1 MNQTAQN
8 ERAST
13 SRLLSAG
20 ALMAGGT
27 MVSRVLGFVRV
38 ALLAYVLGNGTRQ
51 ADAYA
56 VATTVP
62 NALYILFAGG
72 ALNTVLVPQL
82 VRAVKND
89 PDKGEAYT
97 NRIMTAFLL
106 IIGVVAVLLTIA
118 TPAVTWLYSDGQ
130 WKQPELADHYRA
142 MVLLAYFCLPEIFF
156 YGVFYLLGQVL
167 NARDKFGPMMWAPI
181 ANNVVQ
187 LGVLGVYLA
196 LWGQTGGTDPFSGP
210 QIWLLGGGHLLGII
224 FQTAVMV
231 WALRKIDYRYRPR
244 FDLKGTGLGHTFQLA
259 KWTLGFVLVNQLAL
273 VVVTKLATSA
283 TAQGDGAGLTVYN
296 NAYLIFVLP
305 HSLITISL
313 ATAMLPSASRLA
325 ANGDL
330 AGVGRETLRTI
341 NLTTTLLLPAA
352 AAFIALA
359 GPLTGLMFGQGQGA
373 QDAGYVAWTLIAFAV
388 GLVPFTVQYI
398 CLRAFYALEDTRA
411 TFVQQCLIAGLNIGF
426 ALLLVVPVHRPE
438 WVAPA
443 LALSYSLAYLI
454 GVGVSYQRLM
464 KRLPGLSPAPVLRH
478 LLRVGLAVAP
488 AAVAAWFITQ
498 RITGGIGM
506 QVLGLLVAGLVAVGL
521 FLGLAKLLKIGEVTS
536 MVSMVLRR
544 GRTPQPA
551 TPAAE
556 DPSTTPA
563 EVGAETPE
571 DDVTAIRELADPDAT
586 RIRSLGEDSPRSLSE
601 ERTESPRSLSEERT
615 ESPRS
620 LSEER
625 TDESKGG
632 FDSYLAQ
639 PTDDEPTEPV
649 ENTAEDVH
657 PIQVRSGMELGGRY
671 RLEEVLVRRANTQ
684 TWKAFDEVLSR
695 PVLIHLLPPGG
706 DNDDL
711 MNAARKAAVATDSR
725 FLRVLDAAPDP
736 APGTTQQDDDGTR
749 LGPYIVC
756 EYAAGQS
763 LQTLLAAGPLSALE
777 AAWLVREVADAL
789 SGMHV
794 QGLFHQRISPDTVII
809 TATGNIKIVGF
820 LLEAEMV
827 PSHHEIAAGEDPETV
842 DVMDLGRLLYCTLV
856 SRWPGGHAYGMPEAP
871 MDAERR
877 ILTPRQVRA
886 GVSPA
891 LDRICDQILSE
902 SPRHREVALR
912 TANEVVVALT
922 RVLGTADAAHDLERR
937 MRYPVPVVQVDGEE
951 PPLASPAA
959 LSPGSAFAEQD
970 TAAIRTSDPDAPTG
984 AYQPIST
991 QRIAAV
997 PATPRTP
1004 DDAEQTVVRGV
1015 PAHGASPAPTR
1026 RRENRA
1032 WLGWLIGLVLL
1043 VLVGSLI
1050 AVALR
1055 QNPAAGPG
1063 AAPSPVPTPT
1073 QWQIVR
1079 AADFDPQG
1087 DDRTENPGQVPQA
1100 YDNNP
1105 DTAWRT
1111 VNYREAE
1118 MSDKDGLGIVF
1129 DLGEVRPI
1137 ARAELQ
1143 LVGAPTAVELRI
1155 PAANPET
1162 VTAAPMNSAAQWR
1175 SLAQT
1180 RATTPQVTL
1189 APAQPVR
1196 SRFVLVYLTEL
1207 PADGSTYRG
1216 GIAEARFVG

>member
-27 MVSRVLGFVRV
+27 MVSRLLGFVRV

-89 PDKGEAYT
+89 PDQGEAYT

-106 IIGVVAVLLTIA
+106 IIGVVALLLTIA
-118 TPAVTWLYSDGQ
+118 TPLVTWIYSDGQ
-130 WKQPELADHYRA
+130 WKQPDLADHYRA

-181 ANNVVQ
+181 ANNIVQ
-187 LGVLGVYLA
+187 LGVLGVFLA
-196 LWGQTGGTDPFSGP
+196 VWGQTNGADPFTGP
-210 QIWLLGGGHLLGII
+210 QIWVLGGGHLLGII

-231 WALRKIDYRYRPR
+231 WALRKVGYRYRPR
-244 FDLKGTGLGHTFQLA
+244 FDLKGTGLGHTFSLA

-325 ANGDL
+325 ASGDL
-330 AGVGRETLRTI
+330 EGVGRETLRTI
-341 NLTTTLLLPAA
+341 NLTTSLLLPAA

-359 GPLTGLMFGQGQGA
+359 WPLTALMFGHGQGA
-373 QDAGYVAWTLIAFAV
+373 QDAGYVAWTLVAFAI

-426 ALLLVVPVHRPE
+426 GLLLVVPVHRPE

-443 LALSYSLAYLI
+443 LALAYSLAYLI
-454 GVGVSYQRLM
+454 GVGVSYHRLM
-464 KRLPGLSPAPVLRH
+464 KRLPGLTPAPVLRH

-488 AAVAAWFITQ
+488 GAVAAYFIT
-498 RITGGIGM
+498 RWITGGLGM
-506 QVLGLLVAGLVAVGL
+506 QVLGLIAAGIVAVGL
-521 FLGLAKLLKIGEVTS
+521 FLALAKLLKIGEVTS
-536 MVSMVLRR
+536 MVSTLLRR
-544 GRTPQPA
+544 GHTPQPA
-551 TPAAE
+551 E
-556 DPSTTPA
+556 DADETPA
-563 EVGAETPE
+563 EVGADTPQDE
-571 DDVTAIRELADPDAT
+571 ATAIVETRDADKDPDAT
-586 RIRSLGEDSPRSLSE
+586 RIRSLSE
-601 ERTESPRSLSEERT
+601 ERS
-615 ESPRS
+615 
-620 LSEER
+620 
-625 TDESKGG
+625 DESKGPGSGGSPASGG
-632 FDSYLAQ
+632 FDSLALAHPAEGVAQ
-639 PTDDEPTEPV
+639 PAEEDDEPTEDLGA
-649 ENTAEDVH
+649 EDTAEDVH
-657 PIQVRSGMELGGRY
+657 PIHVRAGLELGGRY
-671 RLEEVLVRRANTQ
+671 RLEEVLVRRASTQ

-711 MNAARKAAVATDSR
+711 MTAARKAAVATDSR

-736 APGTTQQDDDGTR
+736 VTPAPGTEDDEVS

-794 QGLFHQRISPDTVII
+794 QDLFHQRISPDTVII

-827 PSHHEIAAGEDPETV
+827 PSHHEIVAGEDPETV

-856 SRWPGGHAYGMPEAP
+856 SRWPGGHAYGMAAAP
-871 MDAERR
+871 MDADRR

-902 SPRHREVALR
+902 TPRHREVPLR
-912 TANEVVVALT
+912 TAGEVVVALT
-922 RVLGTADAAHDLERR
+922 RVLGTADAAQDLERR
-937 MRYPVPVVQVDGEE
+937 MRYPVPVVHVDEDE
-951 PPLASPAA
+951 PPVPAASPA
-959 LSPGSAFAEQD
+959 SSWEDQD
-970 TAAIRTSDPDAPTG
+970 TAAIGTGGSGRTEPMRPL
-984 AYQPIST
+984 
-991 QRIAAV
+991 

-1015 PAHGASPAPTR
+1015 PTQAPVATR
-1026 RRENRA
+1026 RNENRA

-1043 VLVGSLI
+1043 VMVGSLI

-1063 AAPSPVPTPT
+1063 TAAPSAAPTPT
-1073 QWQIVR
+1073 QWQTVR

-1105 DTAWRT
+1105 ETAWRT
-1111 VNYREAE
+1111 VNYREAR
-1118 MSDKDGLGIVF
+1118 MSGKDGLGIVF
-1129 DLGEVRPI
+1129 DLGQVRPI
-1137 ARAELQ
+1137 ARADLQ
-1143 LVGAPTAVELRI
+1143 LAGAPTGVELRI
-1155 PAANPET
+1155 PASDPET
-1162 VTAAPMNSAAQWR
+1162 VTAAPMNSATQWR
-1175 SLAQT
+1175 AIAET
-1180 RATTPQVTL
+1180 RATAPQVTL
-1189 APAQPVR
+1189 TPQTPAR
-1196 SRFVLVYLTEL
+1196 TRFVLVYLTEL
-1207 PADGSTYRG
+1207 PPDGSTFRG
-1216 GIAEARFVG
+1216 GITEARFFG